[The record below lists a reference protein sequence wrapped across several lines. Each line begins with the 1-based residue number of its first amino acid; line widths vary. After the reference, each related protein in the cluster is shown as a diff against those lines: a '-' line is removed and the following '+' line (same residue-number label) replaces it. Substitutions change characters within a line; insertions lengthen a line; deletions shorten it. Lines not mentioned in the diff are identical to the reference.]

1 MPLASE
7 KPCIN
12 AMLLIYY
19 MRHIFDIVHFP
30 GSNWGK
36 EARGWLVE
44 LLFEPSRE
52 SGAIIQSVSFLIEW
66 LSGEWSYE

>member
-12 AMLLIYY
+12 AMLLIIICA
-19 MRHIFDIVHFP
+19 IFDIVRFP

-36 EARGWLVE
+36 GARGWLVE

-66 LSGEWSYE
+66 LSGEWPYE